1 MFTPWLHG
9 NRCPFED
16 PNAAGMFFNIRLET
30 GKTELIRAV
39 VEGICFHMRWMLER
53 QEQKVSKYKKEDT
66 VRFCGGGALG
76 ETTCQILSDILQRDV
91 VVVESPQNIGAV
103 GAAACIAVG
112 MKLIP
117 TMKDV
122 KKLIPVKTTYH
133 PNKANKAVYDRNFQV
148 FKNLYKDNKKNFEI
162 LNG

>member
-1 MFTPWLHG
+1 M
-9 NRCPFED
+9 
-16 PNAAGMFFNIRLET
+16 
-30 GKTELIRAV
+30 
-39 VEGICFHMRWMLER
+39 
-53 QEQKVSKYKKEDT
+53 
-66 VRFCGGGALG
+66 
-76 ETTCQILSDILQRDV
+76 
-91 VVVESPQNIGAV
+91 VESPQNIGAV